1 MYCIV
6 FSGRL
11 LDGHDPMTVRKAVA
25 SRLNLDAGQ
34 VERLFSGKRVVLKKG
49 VTEESGRVYLNV
61 LRRLGMDAGIVHT
74 PRAQETVQALATF
87 KVVFWGRTLDSFDRQ
102 AVMRAAAAK
111 LKANPAQVERMFSG
125 SKSVLKRRVSADVG
139 SRYVVELARIGMQ
152 INLEVET
159 LDEKQTGNIAETAPE
174 PEAAVVAATPE
185 LPQEQRPPGF
195 RRHDDEIYAGL
206 LQTQY
211 ELPETA
217 ADYVEEMAEMADKA
231 AAPVMPES
239 APVVQASSYAA
250 PLLRSPAASAVR
262 AAKLAEYVRCG
273 TCGHRQTQG
282 SRCRACG
289 AELARPQPQRGQIP
303 MDASAYANQ
312 TTILG
317 NMPVGLMRNS
327 VAASS
332 QPGSGRPQD
341 LHRLLEAQGDMA
353 QRGRKTGLRAHAP
366 VLIGVALVIS
376 VAVWAI
382 F

>member
-25 SRLNLDAGQ
+25 SRLSLDEGQ

-102 AVMRAAAAK
+102 AVMRAAATK
-111 LKANPAQVERMFSG
+111 LKANPAQVERLFNG
-125 SKSVLKRRVSADVG
+125 SKSVLKRGVSADVG

-159 LDEKQTGNIAETAPE
+159 LDEKQAGDADEDVAPKVKEAVEVAAQPVAPE
-174 PEAAVVAATPE
+174 K
-185 LPQEQRPPGF
+185 RPPGF
-195 RRHDDEIYAGL
+195 RRHDDEVYAGL

-217 ADYVEEMAEMADKA
+217 ADYVEELAGKSA
-231 AAPVMPES
+231 ASEQAASTPATLVQS
-239 APVVQASSYAA
+239 ANPAA
-250 PLLRSPAASAVR
+250 PLLRTPTSAQARSTKPA
-262 AAKLAEYVRCG
+262 EHVRCG
-273 TCGHRQTQG
+273 TCGHRQTPG

-289 AELARPQPQRGQIP
+289 AELARPQPLRGQIP
-303 MDASAYANQ
+303 MDASAYATQ

-327 VAASS
+327 VAATPA
-332 QPGSGRPQD
+332 PGATVRPQD
-341 LHRLLEAQGDMA
+341 LSALLDAQSKA
-353 QRGRKTGLRAHAP
+353 ASRKTGVRAHAP

-376 VAVWAI
+376 VAVWLI

>member
-25 SRLNLDAGQ
+25 SRLSLDAGQ

-159 LDEKQTGNIAETAPE
+159 LDEKHAENVAAPE
-174 PEAAVVAATPE
+174 PEANVVATSPE
-185 LPQEQRPPGF
+185 VPQEKRPPGF

-217 ADYVEEMAEMADKA
+217 ADYVEDMAEKA
-231 AAPVMPES
+231 GPIAMPDS
-239 APVVQASSYAA
+239 APVVQPSSYAA
-250 PLLRSPAASAVR
+250 PLLRSPAALPAR
-262 AAKLAEYVRCG
+262 AAKSAEYVRCG
-273 TCGHRQTQG
+273 TCGHRQTPG

-327 VAASS
+327 VAASP
-332 QPGSGRPQD
+332 QPGTARTQD
-341 LHRLLEAQGDMA
+341 LHRLLEAQSNMV
-353 QRGRKTGLRAHAP
+353 QRKKGLRAHAP

-376 VAVWAI
+376 VAVWVI

>member
-1 MYCIV
+1 MYCVV

-25 SRLNLDAGQ
+25 SRLSLDAGQ

-74 PRAQETVQALATF
+74 PHAQETVQALATF

-102 AVMRAAAAK
+102 AVMRAAVTK
-111 LKANPAQVERMFSG
+111 LKTNPAQIERLFSG
-125 SKSVLKRRVSADVG
+125 SKSVLKRGVSADVG
-139 SRYVVELARIGMQ
+139 ARYVVELARIGMQ

-159 LDEKQTGNIAETAPE
+159 LEEKRAGIAEDNAAP
-174 PEAAVVAATPE
+174 VVADVVEAPVVQTVPAE
-185 LPQEQRPPGF
+185 KRPPGF
-195 RRHDDEIYAGL
+195 RRHDDDVYAGL

-217 ADYVEEMAEMADKA
+217 ADYVEELTAKA
-231 AAPVMPES
+231 ATVELPAPVI
-239 APVVQASSYAA
+239 APRVKPAGHPA
-250 PLLRSPAASAVR
+250 PLLRTPVAAPVRPA
-262 AAKLAEYVRCG
+262 KPAEYVRCG
-273 TCGHRQTQG
+273 TCGHRQTPG

-303 MDASAYANQ
+303 MDASAYATQ

-327 VAASS
+327 VAASPL
-332 QPGSGRPQD
+332 PGSPRPQD
-341 LHRLLEAQGDMA
+341 LRVLLETQGKA
-353 QRGRKTGLRAHAP
+353 AGRKAGLRAHAP

-376 VAVWAI
+376 VAVWLI

>member
-159 LDEKQTGNIAETAPE
+159 LDEKQTGNIADSTPE
-174 PEAAVVAATPE
+174 PEAAVIAASPE

-217 ADYVEEMAEMADKA
+217 ADYVEEMVVEKA
-231 AAPVMPES
+231 GPAAMPGS

-250 PLLRSPAASAVR
+250 PLLRSPTASPAR
-262 AAKLAEYVRCG
+262 AAKSGEYVRCG
-273 TCGHRQTQG
+273 TCGHRQTPG

-327 VAASS
+327 VAASP
-332 QPGSGRPQD
+332 QPGAARPQD
-341 LHRLLEAQGDMA
+341 LHRLLEAQGNMA

-376 VAVWAI
+376 VAVWMI